1 MDRPAFRVSE
11 MRTGGSSERIA
22 QFLKESSPSRPRSLF
37 LQLLLLFDVPLL
49 DLLH

>member
-11 MRTGGSSERIA
+11 MRTGGSSERCT
-22 QFLKESSPSRPRSLF
+22 QFLKESSPNLRRSLF
-37 LQLLLLFDVPLL
+37 LLLLLLFDVTLL